1 MFYFRESVVKKEVLK
16 TLLNEGYKRG
26 SNMSK
31 NSIHLTSTLD
41 IKQILNE
48 CAIVEVPEI
57 CKRLYDDRY
66 VGL

>member
-16 TLLNEGYKRG
+16 TLLNEGYKKE

-31 NSIHLTSTLD
+31 KFYTSDLH
-41 IKQILNE
+41 IGHKVILNE
-48 CAIVEVPEI
+48 CATVEVPEI
-57 CKRLYDDRY
+57 CKRLHDDGY

>member
-16 TLLNEGYKRG
+16 TLLNEGYKKG
-26 SNMSK
+26 NNMSK
-31 NSIHLTSTLD
+31 NSIHLTSTLG

-48 CAIVEVPEI
+48 YAIVEVPEI

>member
-1 MFYFRESVVKKEVLK
+1 MMRGSM
-16 TLLNEGYKRG
+16 NEGYKKE

-48 CAIVEVPEI
+48 CATVEVPEI
-57 CKRLYDDRY
+57 CKRLYDDGY